1 MIVAKAKALAK
12 IILKGIA
19 ILLALLI
26 LLYAGFKF
34 WEYQATE
41 GKRAEKTAF
50 QNQQKTKFEDFI
62 RDEISYAPLMVG
74 TSSLEYVLRGNRD
87 FIFSYLLAADYK
99 AFQNAMEDS
108 VPMIYVGKQ
117 ILGSGC
123 KKQACSEAEAAFV
136 IDPDSGK
143 YYAAISQD
151 GKAVYYGVEEGKSI
165 PAAFEKWRGSQGLG
179 GAKK

>member
-34 WEYQATE
+34 WEYQTIE

-50 QNQQKTKFEDFI
+50 LNQQKTKFEDFI
-62 RDEISYAPLMVG
+62 RDEVSYAPLMVG
-74 TSSLEYVLRGNRD
+74 TSSLEYVQRGNRD

-143 YYAAISQD
+143 YYAALSQD
-151 GKAVYYGVEEGKSI
+151 GKTVYYGVEDGKST
-165 PAAFEKWRGSQGLG
+165 PAAFEKWHGNQTSG
-179 GAKK
+179 GAK